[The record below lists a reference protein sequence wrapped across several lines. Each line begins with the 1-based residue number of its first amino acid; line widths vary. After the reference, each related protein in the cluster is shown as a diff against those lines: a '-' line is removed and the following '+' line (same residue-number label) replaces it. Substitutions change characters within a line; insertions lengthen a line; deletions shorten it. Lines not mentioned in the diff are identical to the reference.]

1 MLSALLVLIFMLLL
15 ALAWGNLAGRALER
29 LFKNEPEIAL
39 PLPIQLILGISLCI
53 GVTRIIHFFH
63 AVDLWLLLVNVAL
76 IITQA
81 KYIKTTLFTILRS
94 CKESPASTIALGAF
108 AVLAVLN
115 VSSRPLPYDT
125 GTYHLQAIKWIENYS
140 IVPGL
145 ANLIRQLGFN
155 SNWFIWQA
163 LTGGNH
169 IGLSS
174 LYTANAFLYL
184 VICAGFIYELKN
196 VKNPFPTLCFLLA
209 LVVIG
214 TMKYVGSV
222 SPDLPV
228 LLLSAYCIW
237 LYYKNRKESLSNPL
251 VLAFITILPLFLI
264 TIKISAVPVLLIT
277 LLQLIHSYK
286 TRLYKPFLALCFI
299 TGFFWI
305 LPWVIGNIIL
315 SGYIV
320 FPSRLL
326 DVFNFDWKVPDFL
339 IIDEQHSIKGWAR
352 VPYQESST
360 IAQMGAT
367 QWIPLWWKQLA
378 VYNKIT
384 GITGLG
390 LYIYLLVKKVSA
402 RTTLIPIGVGI
413 AFWFINAPDFRFVYG
428 YLLPLTAIFFAET
441 KWSTTLLQKNK
452 NILQLILGI
461 VTLMIGVFLFQHKN
475 NIALIRPLPY
485 PTPNKDRIPI
495 KGTSVLFATWDEKCW
510 DAPLPCTCEYYDGLE
525 VRDKSIN
532 SGFRIRTSKVK

>member
-1 MLSALLVLIFMLLL
+1 MLIALTTLVIMLLLVLGWANIAVNLLHH
-15 ALAWGNLAGRALER
+15 
-29 LFKNEPEIAL
+29 LFKAEKQESMSFAM
-39 PLPIQLILGISLCI
+39 QLILGITLCT
-53 GVTRIIHFFH
+53 GVLRYVHFFH
-63 AVDLWLLLVNVAL
+63 ALDFTIWLFFMLIPVVFSIKYIQTILLKGISKAKTHPKLLL
-76 IITQA
+76 
-81 KYIKTTLFTILRS
+81 LFGLFLLLTI
-94 CKESPASTIALGAF
+94 
-108 AVLAVLN
+108 LN
-115 VSSRPLPYDT
+115 VSSTPLAYDT
-125 GTYHLQAIKWIENYS
+125 GTYHLQAIQWNEKYG

-169 IGLSS
+169 LGLSS

-184 VICAGFIYELKN
+184 VICAGFIYELKH
-196 VKNPFPTLCFLLA
+196 VKNPFPTLWFLLA
-209 LVVIG
+209 MVVIG
-214 TMKYVGSV
+214 GVKYVGSV

-237 LYYKNRKESLSNPL
+237 LYYKNRKESLPNPL
-251 VLAFITILPLFLI
+251 TLAFITILPLFLI

-277 LLQLIHSYK
+277 LFQLIHSYK
-286 TRLYKPFLALCFI
+286 TRLFKPLLTLCFI
-299 TGFFWI
+299 TGFFWV

-320 FPSRLL
+320 FPSQLL

-352 VPYQESST
+352 VPYQESNT
-360 IAQMGAT
+360 IAQMGAA

-390 LYIYLLVKKVSA
+390 LYFYLLVKKASA
-402 RTTLIPIGVGI
+402 RTTLIPIGAGI
-413 AFWFINAPDFRFVYG
+413 AFWFVNAPDFRFVYG

-441 KWSTTLLQKNK
+441 NWSITQLQKNK
-452 NILQLILGI
+452 NILQLILGV
-461 VTLMIGVFLFQHKN
+461 VTLMIGVFVFQHKN

-485 PTPNKDRIPI
+485 PTPNKNRIPI

-510 DAPLPCTCEYYDGLE
+510 DAPLPCTCEFYEGLE
-525 VRDKSIN
+525 LRGDN
-532 SGFRIRTSKVK
+532 LQSGFRIRGK

>member
-1 MLSALLVLIFMLLL
+1 MLIAMTTLASILLLVLGWANFAAKLLHH
-15 ALAWGNLAGRALER
+15 
-29 LFKNEPEIAL
+29 LFKPEKQDSMPFAM
-39 PLPIQLILGISLCI
+39 QLILGITLCT
-53 GVTRIIHFFH
+53 GVLRYIHFFH
-63 AVDLWLLLVNVAL
+63 ALDFTICLCMLIPLVFSIKYIQSNLLKVVAKANIQPELLL
-76 IITQA
+76 
-81 KYIKTTLFTILRS
+81 LFGSFVLLTI
-94 CKESPASTIALGAF
+94 
-108 AVLAVLN
+108 LN
-115 VSSRPLPYDT
+115 VSRTPLPYDT

-163 LTGGNH
+163 LTGGSH

-184 VICAGFIYELKN
+184 VICAAFIYEVKN
-196 VKNPFPTLCFLLA
+196 VKNPVPTLWFLLA

-237 LYYKNRKESLSNPL
+237 LYYKSRKEFLSNPL
-251 VLAFITILPLFLI
+251 VSAFITILPLFLI

-286 TRLYKPFLALCFI
+286 TRLYKPLLALCFI

-305 LPWVIGNIIL
+305 LPWVVGNIIL

-320 FPSRLL
+320 FPSQIL

-360 IAQMGAT
+360 IAQMEAS

-390 LYIYLLVKKVSA
+390 LYIYLLVKKAST
-402 RTTLIPIGVGI
+402 RTTLIPIGVGV

-428 YLLPLTAIFFAET
+428 YLLPLTAIYFAET
-441 KWSTTLLQKNK
+441 KWSITLLQKNK
-452 NILQLILGI
+452 NILQLVLGV
-461 VTLMIGVFLFQHKN
+461 VTLMIVVFVFQHKN
-475 NIALIRPLPY
+475 NITLIRPIPY
-485 PTPNKDRIPI
+485 PTTNKDRIPI

-510 DAPLPCTCEYYDGLE
+510 DAPLPCTCEYYEGLE
-525 VRDKSIN
+525 LRGDNIQ
-532 SGFRIRTSKVK
+532 SGFRIKGK